1 MTMEIPLRVNTRWMS
16 TLDDASV
23 IEAESIL
30 HADFRQQDSAEK
42 NRRGTRY
49 RLLEGPVSLVDAW
62 MRWSSVSNEA
72 RRRGLMTHH
81 RS

>member
-1 MTMEIPLRVNTRWMS
+1 MQIPQRVNTKWMA

-23 IEAESIL
+23 VEAESIL
-30 HADFRQQDSAEK
+30 HKDFRDQDLAEK

-49 RLLEGPVSLVDAW
+49 RLLEGPADLVDAW
-62 MRWSSVSNEA
+62 MRWLSVSNEA
-72 RRRGLMTHH
+72 RRRGLATHH

>member
-1 MTMEIPLRVNTRWMS
+1 MQIPERVNTKWMA

-30 HADFRQQDSAEK
+30 HADFREQDVAEK

-49 RLLEGPVSLVDAW
+49 RLLEGPAGLVDAW
-62 MRWSSVSNEA
+62 MRWLSVSNEI
-72 RRRGLMTHH
+72 RRRGLKASH
-81 RS
+81 